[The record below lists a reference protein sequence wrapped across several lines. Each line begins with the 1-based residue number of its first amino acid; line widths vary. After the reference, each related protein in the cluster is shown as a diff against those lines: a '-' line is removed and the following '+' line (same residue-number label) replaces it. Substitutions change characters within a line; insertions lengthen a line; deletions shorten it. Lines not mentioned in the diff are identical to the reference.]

1 MLLLSLGGNG
11 GGGGSSR
18 EYLGS
23 IIPRYTEAT
32 PLITASSTSQYA
44 QPPYSAFDGIE
55 STNLRDPN
63 HAWTSN
69 TGLTNQWIQYHFPEK
84 RYFTKIVIKAFSNY
98 SGDWTGDIKIQGSE
112 DGTIWRDVL
121 KNSSTETVTITAKY
135 QEMTTIEIDLNQSLE
150 YNYIRLLGVDAL
162 CVDSAPSCFIDD
174 IYVYGGK
181 VVSGSLIT
189 KLLTYSNNNA
199 ASKLTFISALPL
211 NSTLTLS
218 MLVFKNLPTN
228 VTLGTLTRINDKK
241 FTITYTVDSGTTFVP
256 PAFLSIEVSNTLFD
270 EDYFSGTLNESSEF
284 VAIKVEMEVEQ
295 GTNVGLNYTK
305 TNSEWAIGVWCD
317 SINGSI
323 GYYGPMLIGLTTAS
337 VNYGYNDDNTCIYG
351 GTTYHYNTSHWT
363 NGRQAKPL
371 ECELVYSSSDLIT
384 AGVLESNYTVPD
396 LAEAALDFYFG
407 A

>member
-112 DGTIWRDVL
+112 DGTVWRDVL
-121 KNSSTETVTITAKY
+121 ENSSTETVTITAKY

-174 IYVYGGK
+174 IYVYGGR
-181 VVSGSLIT
+181 VVHSSSVLYAEGSFTFPATTDATEEVTL
-189 KLLTYSNNNA
+189 NNFDGIPDLVLVEATALEEYKSEFIYCGPMHEMNA
-199 ASKLTFISALPL
+199 AAGDYWHIVSE
-211 NSTLTLS
+211 N
-218 MLVFKNLPTN
+218 N
-228 VTLGTLTRINDKK
+228 VYVQDITSSVTGIKSVAMGK
-241 FTITYTVDSGTTFVP
+241 FTVQSYDGTMCSAPATYKAYKFT
-256 PAFLSIEVSNTLFD
+256 
-270 EDYFSGTLNESSEF
+270 
-284 VAIKVEMEVEQ
+284 
-295 GTNVGLNYTK
+295 
-305 TNSEWAIGVWCD
+305 
-317 SINGSI
+317 
-323 GYYGPMLIGLTTAS
+323 
-337 VNYGYNDDNTCIYG
+337 
-351 GTTYHYNTSHWT
+351 
-363 NGRQAKPL
+363 
-371 ECELVYSSSDLIT
+371 
-384 AGVLESNYTVPD
+384 
-396 LAEAALDFYFG
+396 
-407 A
+407 